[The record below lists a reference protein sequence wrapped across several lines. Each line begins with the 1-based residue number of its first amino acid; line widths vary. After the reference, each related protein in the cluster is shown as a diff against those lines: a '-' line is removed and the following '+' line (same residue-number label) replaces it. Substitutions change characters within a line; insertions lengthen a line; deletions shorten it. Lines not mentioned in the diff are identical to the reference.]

1 MAAQPSAMNIDII
14 IGGVAS
20 FFIPHHI
27 RSGKNIKRCMRS
39 HGLGCPMI
47 ISYKKYMLN
56 NNPKASIM

>member
-1 MAAQPSAMNIDII
+1 MNIDII